1 MSRAINKIKTQEGF
15 TLIELMVVLVILGIL
30 AVISVP
36 VYSNYV
42 RRAKISEAIS
52 NVGAFAT
59 AARIYRMENG
69 YWPTKDTLSP
79 TTTTTT
85 SNNSKVVDV
94 DETYFIISFT
104 GAGSTNLNTTTPLSI
119 IATNSSS
126 FDVPGSFR
134 YDLDSN
140 YRGQWRDISGNL
152 LHTYA
157 AYLNAL

>member
-52 NVGAFAT
+52 NVQAFAT
-59 AARIYRMENG
+59 AARIYRMETGN
-69 YWPTKDTLSP
+69 WPTRELLSP

-94 DETYFIISFT
+94 DETYFEIR
-104 GAGSTNLNTTTPLSI
+104 LVPTTTTLSI
-119 IATNSSS
+119 TATNKA
-126 FDVPGSFR
+126 FDVPGNFR
-134 YDLDSN
+134 YDLDTN
-140 YRGQWRDISGNL
+140 YKGVWVDGAGSL
-152 LHTYA
+152 LRTYA
-157 AYLNAL
+157 SYLITQ